1 MGTIT
6 ASPFPCYIPPG
17 SPPLPQMAICDPN
30 ASKRRDPKQAP
41 VAFKW
46 VLVMIAAH
54 VCREQGWKLGAAP
67 VRQHLGLSHC
77 CSLRSWAGTGEVV
90 GSPSLEVWRCGTEG
104 RGLVGMGWGWT

>member
-6 ASPFPCYIPPG
+6 ASPFPCYIPSG

-30 ASKRRDPKQAP
+30 ASKGRDPKQAH

-46 VLVMIAAH
+46 VLVMIATH

-67 VRQHLGLSHC
+67 VRQHL
-77 CSLRSWAGTGEVV
+77 
-90 GSPSLEVWRCGTEG
+90 
-104 RGLVGMGWGWT
+104 